1 MSDSNKILCKLNNYI
16 NLILFLMFVIVVVI
30 ILCFKWVLL
39 SHQCEENNNV
49 QQKVDTTQINYR

>member
-1 MSDSNKILCKLNNYI
+1 MSESNKILCKLNNYI

-30 ILCFKWVLL
+30 ILCFKLVLL

-49 QQKVDTTQINYR
+49 QQKVDTTQVNYR